1 MPKYRTIKRYL
12 LIIEII
18 KKRHYPSF
26 QDIKDYLSEH
36 DFAIGDR
43 TIQRDLE
50 EIRLEFGLAI
60 EYTRDMNGYF
70 IDYKNSFHV
79 ESFFRFLEIVN
90 TAELLTESL
99 LDSKETLQYINFDTG
114 GGFQGT
120 ENLRPLLGAIKE
132 RRIISFLHYN
142 YHSSKNTLYEIYPY
156 LLKEYQNRWYI
167 VGVVNESK
175 QLRTFGLDRMDELEV
190 KPETFIWDKKLNPAE
205 KFDQTI
211 GLMYDRETPQ
221 EIILSFTHIQGK
233 YIKSLPW
240 HHSQKVL
247 IDTKEE
253 LRISLMIIPN
263 YELLQLILKH
273 GNQVKVIEPQWLVE
287 DVQAQLKATLKL
299 YA

>member
-43 TIQRDLE
+43 TIQRDIE

-60 EYTRDMNGYF
+60 EYARDMNGYF
-70 IDYKNSFHV
+70 IDYKNSIHV

-99 LDSKETLQYINFDTG
+99 LESKETMQYISFDTG
-114 GGFQGT
+114 GGFHGT

-132 RRIISFLHYN
+132 HRIITFEHYN
-142 YHSSKNTLYEIYPY
+142 YHSNKVNEYTLYPY
-156 LLKEYQNRWYI
+156 LLKEFQNRWYV
-167 VGVVNESK
+167 VGVVAKSDY
-175 QLRTFGLDRMDELEV
+175 LRTFGLDRMENLIV
-190 KPETFIWDKKLNPAE
+190 KPETFVWNKKLNPVE

-211 GLMYDRETPQ
+211 GLMYDNEAVQ
-221 EIILSFTHIQGK
+221 DIILSFTNLQGK
-233 YIKSLPW
+233 YVKSLPW
-240 HHSQKVL
+240 HHSQSIIV
-247 IDTKEE
+247 DNEEE
-253 LRISLMIIPN
+253 LRIKLRIIPN
-263 YELLQLILKH
+263 YELIQLILKH
-273 GNQVKVIEPQWLVE
+273 GNQVKVLEPHWLVE
-287 DVQAQLKATLKL
+287 EVVKNLQDTLRK
-299 YA
+299 YK